1 MVEKGLYGVNLSQM
15 KKQSSIYWFCQIG
28 GWVSYAL
35 TFVLFA
41 YILEKQFSLVFIQR
55 IFVNVI
61 LGVVF
66 THLMRKVL
74 IMNKLRPPTPSKNWW
89 KIFLLALLFSFSFS
103 VLSSSLIEIFR
114 LFDTGRDTLK
124 TVNNHFVFSLDMIV
138 ANWNGAR
145 VIKRL
150 LFSVILDTPIFLVWI
165 SIYILWHYIE
175 LTNKEAIDKI
185 KLETII
191 KELELKTI
199 KSQINPHFIF
209 NALNSIRALVDE
221 DPKRAR
227 QAITELSNILRSS
240 IQIDKFETT
249 SFENELAIVK
259 DYLALEYIRFADRL
273 VIEFDIDSAT
283 LQNQL
288 PPMMIQTLVEN
299 AIKHG
304 LGKHPGNCTI
314 KITAHFV
321 DDKHVITVVNTGK
334 LQIAEQDGFGL
345 QSTKERLQI
354 LYKETATFEIF
365 QSATNQVTAKLMLP
379 IQK

>member
-1 MVEKGLYGVNLSQM
+1 
-15 KKQSSIYWFCQIG
+15 
-28 GWVSYAL
+28 
-35 TFVLFA
+35 
-41 YILEKQFSLVFIQR
+41 
-55 IFVNVI
+55 
-61 LGVVF
+61 
-66 THLMRKVL
+66 
-74 IMNKLRPPTPSKNWW
+74 
-89 KIFLLALLFSFSFS
+89 
-103 VLSSSLIEIFR
+103 VLSSSLIEILR
-114 LFDTGRDTLK
+114 LFDSSRDNLK
-124 TVNNHFVFSLDMIV
+124 TINNQFVFSLDAIV

-145 VIKRL
+145 VVKRL
-150 LFSVILDTPIFLVWI
+150 LFSLILDTPIFLVWI

-185 KLETII
+185 RLETLI

-221 DPKRAR
+221 EPQRAR

-249 SFENELAIVK
+249 SFEKELAIVK

-273 VIEFDIDSAT
+273 VIEYDIDYAT
-283 LQNQL
+283 LQNQI
-288 PPMMIQTLVEN
+288 PPMMLQTLVEN

-304 LGKHPGNCTI
+304 LGKQPGNCTI
-314 KITAHFV
+314 KISAHFV
-321 DDKHVITVVNTGK
+321 DDKQIITVVNNGK
-334 LQIAEQDGFGL
+334 LQMVEQDGFGL

-354 LYKETATFEIF
+354 LYKEAATFEIF
-365 QSATNQVTAKLMLP
+365 QDTDNLVTAKLMIP